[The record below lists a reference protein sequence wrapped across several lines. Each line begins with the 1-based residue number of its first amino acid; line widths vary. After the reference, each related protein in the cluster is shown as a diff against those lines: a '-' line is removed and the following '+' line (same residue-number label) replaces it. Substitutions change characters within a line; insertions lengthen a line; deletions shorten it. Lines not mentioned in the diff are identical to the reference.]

1 MNSPNTY
8 GSLTS
13 DHKVVLAFGAEIIVF
28 LVDRLSEYRGLSS
41 FLAVM
46 HLHFEA
52 SFKVEIEFYIIFKYI
67 GPNELM
73 LYC

>member
-8 GSLTS
+8 GGPTS

-28 LVDRLSEYRGLSS
+28 SGRWIVSVQGPGF

-46 HLHFEA
+46 HLHFEV
-52 SFKVEIEFYIIFKYI
+52 SFKLEMEFYIIFKYI